1 MNPRRRKF
9 EIWSIISILLF
20 LAFLLFFIYPICT
33 LLKQAFTTEDA
44 GFTLDNFVKFF
55 SKPYYYNTILNS
67 FKVSIAVALV
77 SLALGHSDVLLL
89 LVLSTERRKIHP
101 HLQHSVLHV
110 GTVYWCIRMD
120 SASRS
125 FGCADHIAEKHRY

>member
-67 FKVSIAVALV
+67 FKVSIAVAVV
-77 SLALGHSDVLLL
+77 SLALGILMF
-89 LVLSTERRKIHP
+89 
-101 HLQHSVLHV
+101 
-110 GTVYWCIRMD
+110 Y
-120 SASRS
+120 
-125 FGCADHIAEKHRY
+125 F

>member
-44 GFTLDNFVKFF
+44 GFTLDNFV
-55 SKPYYYNTILNS
+55 
-67 FKVSIAVALV
+67 
-77 SLALGHSDVLLL
+77 
-89 LVLSTERRKIHP
+89 
-101 HLQHSVLHV
+101 
-110 GTVYWCIRMD
+110 
-120 SASRS
+120 
-125 FGCADHIAEKHRY
+125 

>member
-67 FKVSIAVALV
+67 FKVSIRLDIQEAVCVRA
-77 SLALGHSDVLLL
+77 HRLLQ
-89 LVLSTERRKIHP
+89 S
-101 HLQHSVLHV
+101 
-110 GTVYWCIRMD
+110 
-120 SASRS
+120 
-125 FGCADHIAEKHRY
+125 